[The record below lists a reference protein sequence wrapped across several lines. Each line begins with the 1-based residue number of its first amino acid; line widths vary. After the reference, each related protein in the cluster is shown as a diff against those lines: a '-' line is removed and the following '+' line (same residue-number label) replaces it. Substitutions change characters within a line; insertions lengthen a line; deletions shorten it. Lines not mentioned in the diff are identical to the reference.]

1 MTPGTAGRRFGRVW
15 EVRRRTPRR
24 ANLPGAPGRPDG
36 PHVAPRG
43 PTRPPIS
50 SPAPNTPSP
59 RPGAGWGAT
68 AAPEGTPGA
77 IYLTGRVCWPA
88 GERFPPAVRWL
99 TADAA
104 RRANCRP
111 SVPNGAAGGVVYLFA
126 GRVVHTRREDWEPTR
141 GVPMNRILG
150 EVCAGLAVARDA
162 DAEIRLGEEFRTFT

>member
-1 MTPGTAGRRFGRVW
+1 MTPGTGGGVLAGCGKCGGGR
-15 EVRRRTPRR
+15 
-24 ANLPGAPGRPDG
+24 LDG
-36 PHVAPRG
+36 PTFRAHLDALTGHTWRHAAPHA
-43 PTRPPIS
+43 PIS

-59 RPGAGWGAT
+59 RPGAVWGAT